1 MSQATRRALASATDI
16 AWADPGKRYPAAA
29 AARQVL
35 EHARTSVAQVMSCR
49 PTEIAFVSGTP
60 DDTLALAMRAGAA
73 AVATTATAR
82 TGSGPTSLPIKL
94 IISEVEE
101 VRVLR
106 AAEILSSTPP
116 PDSRIELI
124 HVPVDSTG
132 IISRESLLDSAA
144 EGPSVVVLQAA
155 NGELGTKQ
163 PLATV
168 AAALP
173 AHSRLIVDARYQM
186 GRCPEPVPGD
196 MVVADPTKWGGP
208 PGVSF
213 LTVRGKSSLSG
224 LPAPTNG
231 PLGVEPTNPPV
242 PLIAAAALSLEMAEQ
257 TAQSDLQTC
266 RELTLLLRHLI
277 EARINDV
284 QILGHPEQRLG
295 YIVMFSFLYVAADEL
310 VDELA
315 RLGWSVASGS
325 ACTSDTQRPLHVLEA
340 IGALSHG
347 NLRVSLPPWTTE
359 STIRSF
365 ADDLVLVVA
374 RIRKEL
380 GADKL

>member
-1 MSQATRRALASATDI
+1 MSQATRQALANATDI
-16 AWADPGKRYPAAA
+16 AWADPRKRYPAAA
-29 AARQVL
+29 VARRVL
-35 EHARTSVAQVMSCR
+35 EHARSSVARVMSCR

-60 DDTLALAMRAGAA
+60 DDTMALAMRAGAA
-73 AVATTATAR
+73 AMADT
-82 TGSGPTSLPIKL
+82 GPTSAPIGL
-94 IISEVEE
+94 IISEVED

-106 AAEILSSTPP
+106 AAEALSSTPP
-116 PDSRIELI
+116 PDSEINLTY
-124 HVPVDSTG
+124 VPVDHTG
-132 IISRESLLDSAA
+132 TVSSESLLESASV
-144 EGPSVVVLQAA
+144 GPSVVVLQAA

-163 PLATV
+163 PIAAV

-173 AHSRLIVDARYQM
+173 ASSRLIVDARYQV

-213 LTVRGKSSLSG
+213 LRVRGQSSLSG
-224 LPAPTNG
+224 LPAPTDG

-242 PLIAAAALSLEMAEQ
+242 PLIAAAALSLELATQ

-266 RELTLLLRHLI
+266 RELTLLLRHLV
-277 EARINDV
+277 EARISDV
-284 QILGHPEQRLG
+284 QILGHPELRVG
-295 YIVMFSFLYVAADEL
+295 YIVMFSFLYVAADKL

-359 STIRSF
+359 STIRDF
-365 ADDLVLVVA
+365 ADDLLLVVA